1 MLSTPSIATFA
12 DVAARGARC
21 ADASAASAGERL
33 ERATRKV
40 CWTQAAAVTLQQ
52 MLQFRQAPSHLM
64 DAHQAVMLAAL
75 QVSADDL

>member
-1 MLSTPSIATFA
+1 
-12 DVAARGARC
+12 
-21 ADASAASAGERL
+21 
-33 ERATRKV
+33 
-40 CWTQAAAVTLQQ
+40 